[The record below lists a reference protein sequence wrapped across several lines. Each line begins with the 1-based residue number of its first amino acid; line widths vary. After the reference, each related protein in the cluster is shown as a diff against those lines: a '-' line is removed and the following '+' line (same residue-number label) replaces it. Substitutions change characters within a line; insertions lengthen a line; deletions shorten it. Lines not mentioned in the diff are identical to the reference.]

1 MMFCFKKHGGLM
13 NSILHHVSNFVKK
26 FSLKNVS
33 DKYIKRFSLQK
44 MFFLLLFQQCAQFK
58 EGRSFSGRLR
68 AFFPEKYL
76 APSQGELSKKLSHKL
91 PVTVFKNTF
100 HSLAAMAQD
109 GKKKN
114 KINKM
119 LRIVD
124 SSELHASPTM
134 EWAKH
139 RTTKNGLKLH
149 MMIDGNLIPHSFRLK
164 NGNSSDKKSLRWAI
178 HKGFTYVFDR
188 GYNDYNLF
196 SDIIKKGAHFVTR
209 SLKNISYRVVRK
221 RQKKGKGV
229 ILDETIEVTSKG
241 KPLRLRHII
250 FRFKDVNNKQQTFSL
265 ITDLM
270 KTPAR
275 EVTEIYRD
283 RWNIEVFFR
292 WIKMFLQ
299 IRQWMSRSRN
309 GVRIQFYS
317 ALIVYLMVLL
327 SQKLENG
334 QGSLILRDYAY
345 SMYGHLLQNMIGSA
359 PPVMEPEI
367 KLRNF

>member
-1 MMFCFKKHGGLM
+1 M
-13 NSILHHVSNFVKK
+13 NTILHQVSEFVKR
-26 FSLKNVS
+26 FSIKNTS
-33 DKYIKRFSLQK
+33 DKYIKRFSLHT

-58 EGRSFSGRLR
+58 EGRSFSGRMR
-68 AFFPEKYL
+68 ALFPEKCL
-76 APSQGELSKKLSHKL
+76 APSQGELSKKLSSKL
-91 PVTVFKNTF
+91 PVAVFENTF
-100 HSLAAMAQD
+100 HSLAALAQE
-109 GKKKN
+109 GKQKN
-114 KINKM
+114 KLKKM

-124 SSELHASPTM
+124 SSSLHASPTM

-149 MMIDGNLIPHSFRLK
+149 MMIDSDLIPQSFRIK

-178 HKGFTYVFDR
+178 GKGFTYVFDR

-196 SDIIKKGAHFVTR
+196 SDINKKGAHFVTR
-209 SLKNISYRVVRK
+209 SLKNIRYTVIRK
-221 RQKKGKGV
+221 RKKKGKGV
-229 ILDETIEVTSKG
+229 ILDETIKVISKG

-250 FRFKDVNNKQQTFSL
+250 FRFKDVNNKWQTFSL

-270 KTPAR
+270 KTPAC
-275 EVTEIYRD
+275 EITEIYKD

-317 ALIVYLMVLL
+317 ALIVYLIVLL

-334 QGSLILRDYAY
+334 QKSPILRDYAY
-345 SMYGHLLQNMIGSA
+345 SLYGRLFQEIITSSS
-359 PPVMEPEI
+359 PVPQP
-367 KLRNF
+367 KTS